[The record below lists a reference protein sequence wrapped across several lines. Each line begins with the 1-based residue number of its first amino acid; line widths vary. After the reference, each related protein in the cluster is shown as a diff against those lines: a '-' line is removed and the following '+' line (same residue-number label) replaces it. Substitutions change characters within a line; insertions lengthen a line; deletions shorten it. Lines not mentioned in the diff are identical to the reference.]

1 MKGTSPVAGPTASRT
16 GAAVPP
22 ERPRPQRLC
31 SVADVSDDT
40 RISSLR
46 AASAAQDATTRADL
60 EALVRIPSVS
70 ARAFDAGHVHAS
82 AAAVADLLRGAGM
95 PRVDVVTARAGDL
108 ESHPAV
114 IARRPAPAGAPTVLL
129 YAHHDVQPPGR
140 DGDWSSPPFE
150 PTERDGR
157 LFGRG
162 AADDKAGVM
171 AHVHALR
178 TLLPTWGPDEG
189 VGVTVF
195 VEGEEE
201 IGSPTFAAFL
211 TEHREALA
219 ADVIVVADSGN
230 WRVGVP
236 ALTTTLRGLVDCDVT
251 VDVLSHAVHS
261 GVNGGPVLDALTS
274 LARLLATLHDENG
287 DVAVDGLVRGHAPL
301 VDLDEATFR
310 ADAGVLPEVRL
321 AGTGTIADRLWT
333 KPAIAVTGLDAT
345 PVDLVSNTLIPS
357 ARAKISMRLAPGQD
371 PAAAMTA
378 LRRHLLANA
387 PFGARV
393 RVDDGDEGQA
403 FSADTSTR
411 AYEVA
416 RAALTEAFGAETVEM
431 GMGGSIPFIADLS
444 AVYPRAAIL
453 VTGVEDPDSRA
464 HGADESLHLADF
476 ARACLGEV
484 LLLDG
489 LSRES

>member
-1 MKGTSPVAGPTASRT
+1 MSDTTLPAAGPDRTAVLRT
-16 GAAVPP
+16 
-22 ERPRPQRLC
+22 
-31 SVADVSDDT
+31 
-40 RISSLR
+40 
-46 AASAAQDATTRADL
+46 ASAAQDAATRADL

-70 ARAFDAGHVHAS
+70 ARAFDQAHVAAS
-82 AAAVADLLRGAGM
+82 AQAVAELLRGAGL
-95 PRVDVVTARAGDL
+95 PQVDVVTTRAGDS
-108 ESHPAV
+108 ESAPAV
-114 IARRPAPAGAPTVLL
+114 IGHRPAPAGAPTVLL

-140 DGDWSSPPFE
+140 EEDWSSAPFE

-178 TLLPTWGPDEG
+178 TLLPLWGPGDG

-201 IGSPTFAAFL
+201 IGSPTFGAFL
-211 TEHREALA
+211 AEHRERLA

-236 ALTTTLRGLVDCDVT
+236 AITTSLRGLVDCDVT
-251 VDVLSHAVHS
+251 VEVLSHAVHS

-274 LARLLATLHDENG
+274 ISRLLATLHDENG
-287 DVAVDGLVRGHAPL
+287 DVAVKGLHASAAPE
-301 VDLDEATFR
+301 VDLTEAVFR

-333 KPAIAVTGLDAT
+333 KPAIAVIGLDAT
-345 PVDLVSNTLIPS
+345 PVDRASNTLVPS
-357 ARAKISMRLAPGQD
+357 ARAKVSMRLAPGQD
-371 PAAAMTA
+371 PSAAMTA

-393 RVDDGDEGQA
+393 TVTDGEQGQA
-403 FSADTSTR
+403 FSADTSSP
-411 AYEVA
+411 AHAVA
-416 RAALTEAFGAETVEM
+416 RQAFTQAYGAATVEM
-431 GMGGSIPFIADLS
+431 GMGGSIPFVADL
-444 AVYPRAAIL
+444 AQVYPSAAIL

-464 HGADESLHLADF
+464 HGADESLHLQDF
-476 ARACLGEV
+476 TRACLGEV

-489 LSRES
+489 LVTGLVDGAPRES